1 MKAVAVLK
9 LPKPAKKVSV
19 LARSIV
25 SAMTTNQTSFPSPS
39 PSLATVTADIAALEA
54 ADAVVLSRTKGA
66 RQERDVKL
74 AIVQKE
80 LIRLKAYAQEIADQN
95 PTDAEAII
103 ETAGMSVKK
112 PSIRDRALFEVV
124 DGPVSG
130 SVRLI
135 VKSAGDRAA
144 YEWQMSTDGTTW
156 TFVRLTLQAST
167 LVSGLTPGRTYSFRM
182 RVQTKD
188 GLGDWSQVVSIL
200 VR

>member
-1 MKAVAVLK
+1 MKAVAVLN
-9 LPKPAKKVSV
+9 LPKPANKVSGF
-19 LARSIV
+19 ARSIV
-25 SAMTTNQTSFPSPS
+25 NAMTTNQATFPSPS
-39 PSLATVTADIAALEA
+39 PSLAVLAADIAALEA

-66 RQERDVKL
+66 REERDAKL
-74 AIVQKE
+74 AVVHS
-80 LIRLKAYAQEIADQN
+80 LLLRLKAYVQELADQN
-95 PTDAEAII
+95 PSEAAALI
-103 ETAGMSVKK
+103 ETAGMSMKR
-112 PSIRDRALFEVV
+112 PSLRNKVPFAVA
-124 DGPVSG
+124 DGLVSG

-135 VKSAGDRAA
+135 AKSAGDRAA

>member
-25 SAMTTNQTSFPSPS
+25 SAMTTNHTSFPSPS

-54 ADAVVLSRTKGA
+54 ADAVVLSCTKGA

-74 AIVQKE
+74 AIVQRE

-95 PTDAEAII
+95 PNDAEAII
-103 ETAGMSVKK
+103 ETAGTSVKK
-112 PSIRDRALFEVV
+112 PSIRERVPFEVV
-124 DGPVSG
+124 DGSASG

-135 VKSAGDRAA
+135 V
-144 YEWQMSTDGTTW
+144 STFGCAPRRKM
-156 TFVRLTLQAST
+156 VK
-167 LVSGLTPGRTYSFRM
+167 GRGATS
-182 RVQTKD
+182 
-188 GLGDWSQVVSIL
+188 SPSS
-200 VR
+200 

>member
-144 YEWQMSTDGTTW
+144 YEWQSSLDRSTW
-156 TFVRLTLQAST
+156 KREKVTLQAST
-167 LVSGLTPGRTYSFRM
+167 LVSGLAAGITQYFRA
-182 RVQTKD
+182 RAQTK
-188 GLGDWSQVVSIL
+188 GGEGAWSDVVSL
-200 VR
+200 VVR